1 MYERWSKQQKR
12 RVPATGTA
20 ETRASRF
27 EPGMADRCVSIC
39 TEKSVILLHAS

>member
-12 RVPATGTA
+12 RVPVTGTA

-27 EPGMADRCVSIC
+27 EPGMADRC
-39 TEKSVILLHAS
+39 